1 MRQVIDF
8 FYYNRGQNCVV
19 GAMPEIWFPASV
31 MTKLMVN
38 WYDVERQTTQHQTTQ
53 HQQAHWAV
61 LAELGEQLTRAASLP
76 ELTAWVLATGCQL
89 MNASDGYLLL
99 IDAATGALA
108 VVAQQGK
115 RPLNATTLAYQTCQT
130 GEAVIHNQHS
140 GECALV
146 VPLQTLGQTVGAIHV
161 ERATWFT
168 ADDLDLLVLAA
179 NMTAG
184 TIQQL
189 RVSEA
194 LAQLQQAK
202 SAYISTVT
210 HEMRLPLTA
219 VKGYVDLMSNELVGP
234 LTQQQREF
242 VTIIQRNV
250 RRMSNLLR
258 DLSQINRLESGQLR
272 LEKRPF
278 ALPELVEKVAEQFAE
293 RLNGR
298 CQTLT
303 LHLPANLPLVC
314 ADPERV
320 TQILA
325 SLLSNAYKFTPS
337 GGHITLTLASTP
349 VAVEVVIAD
358 TGIGIAEADHP
369 HLFSQFFR
377 ATSDLVREQSGWG
390 LGLYLV
396 KKLVE
401 VQGGTI
407 SCQSL
412 PNQGSTFTFTLPL
425 ANR

>member
-1 MRQVIDF
+1 MIKQ
-8 FYYNRGQNCVV
+8 
-19 GAMPEIWFPASV
+19 
-31 MTKLMVN
+31 MVD
-38 WYDVERQTTQHQTTQ
+38 WYDVERQTTQ

-61 LAELGEQLTRAASLP
+61 LAELGEQLAQAASLP
-76 ELTAWVLATGCQL
+76 ELAARVLATGCQL
-89 MNASDGYLLL
+89 VNASDGYLLL
-99 IDAATGALA
+99 VDVEMGELA

-115 RPLNATTLAYQTCQT
+115 RPLTTTTLAHQSYQTS
-130 GEAVIHNQHS
+130 EAAIDNQHS

-146 VPLQTLGQTVGAIHV
+146 VPLQTLGQTVGTIHV
-161 ERATWFT
+161 TRATWFT
-168 ADDLDLLVLAA
+168 ADDLDLLTAVA
-179 NMTAG
+179 NMSAG

-189 RVSEA
+189 RVHEA
-194 LAQLQQAK
+194 LAQLQQAR
-202 SAYISTVT
+202 SAYVSTVT

-234 LTQQQREF
+234 LTRQQREF
-242 VTIIQRNV
+242 VVVIQRNV

-278 ALPELVEKVAEQFAE
+278 ALPDLVENVAAQFAE
-293 RLNGR
+293 KLNGR

-303 LHLPANLPLVC
+303 LHLPGDLPTVY

-325 SLLSNAYKFTPS
+325 SLLSNAHKYTPS
-337 GGHITLTLASTP
+337 GGHITLTVASTP
-349 VAVEVVIAD
+349 VAVEVVITD
-358 TGIGIAEADHP
+358 TGIGIAEADYP

-377 ATSDLVREQSGWG
+377 APSDLVREQSGWG

-401 VQGGTI
+401 IQGGTI

-412 PNQGSTFTFTLPL
+412 PSQGSTFTFTLPL